1 MNDFNSFSHDRT
13 ETGFYSLCYD
23 SATSRGKTSSYLN
36 STKVELSYELVL
48 QKVNVC
54 TGVAQHLKTF
64 HVIEIE
70 IKEKLEFNWKF
81 FILN

>member
-1 MNDFNSFSHDRT
+1 MTLTHFHMTEQKRDFT
-13 ETGFYSLCYD
+13 PYAMTQQLL
-23 SATSRGKTSSYLN
+23 GKTSSYLN